1 MKARKTIIAVMLGIT
16 TALTV
21 TACQGDDVQTK
32 PETDVTALVRQHAD
46 AIAAVVGSPLTNP
59 ATNASGCKGKLG
71 ETSDTIYSVQ
81 GVFNLAVPADTR
93 RRDTIAKV
101 RADWQTKGYTIT
113 NDRETGTDGGVLTA
127 KTADGF
133 SVDVESTTGTGL
145 AVIIHSPC
153 FQRP

>member
-1 MKARKTIIAVMLGIT
+1 MKAQKTIIAVMLAIT
-16 TALTV
+16 TALTA

-32 PETDVTALVRQHAD
+32 PETDVIALVQQHAD
-46 AIAAVVGSPLTNP
+46 AIAAIAGTPLTNP

-81 GVFNLAVPADTR
+81 GVYNLAVPADSR
-93 RRDTIAKV
+93 RRDTLAKV
-101 RADWQTKGYTIT
+101 RADWQAKGYTIT
-113 NDRETGTDGGVLTA
+113 DDRETGADGGVLTA
-127 KTADGF
+127 TTADGF
-133 SVDVESTTGTGL
+133 SVDLESTTGTGL